1 MYLDGDFKKSTI
13 SSNSAF
19 SSSAPATSSKVTF
32 LAYIFGEVANLK
44 HNALNISDG
53 YNSGTDNSLFF
64 YYIRTCKK
72 RIYSEYLF

>member
-1 MYLDGDFKKSTI
+1 MFQISYFSKQST
-13 SSNSAF
+13 F
-19 SSSAPATSSKVTF
+19 
-32 LAYIFGEVANLK
+32 AYIFGEVANLK

>member
-1 MYLDGDFKKSTI
+1 MIKKNNIKTDL
-13 SSNSAF
+13 NSLLKKANN
-19 SSSAPATSSKVTF
+19 
-32 LAYIFGEVANLK
+32 LLLLIFGEVANLK

>member
-1 MYLDGDFKKSTI
+1 M
-13 SSNSAF
+13 
-19 SSSAPATSSKVTF
+19 
-32 LAYIFGEVANLK
+32 K

-53 YNSGTDNSLFF
+53 YNSGTDNSFFF